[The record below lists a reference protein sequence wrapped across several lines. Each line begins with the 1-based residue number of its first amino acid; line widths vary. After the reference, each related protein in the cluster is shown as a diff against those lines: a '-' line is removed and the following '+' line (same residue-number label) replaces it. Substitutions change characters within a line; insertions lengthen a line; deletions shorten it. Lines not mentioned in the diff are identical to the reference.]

1 MPFLTVLSDPEIIET
16 DYRFK
21 KIYNSLNFESRHSF
35 LLFLGFF
42 ALLML
47 LLSVLVRSITSY
59 AKFRFSNLR
68 RYSIGQRLLKKYL
81 TQEYF
86 ESDG

>member
-1 MPFLTVLSDPEIIET
+1 MFIMALMEVVGVGSIMPFLTVLSDPEIIET
-16 DYRFK
+16 DYKFK
-21 KIYNSLNFESRHSF
+21 KFNSLNFESRHSF

-59 AKFRFSNLR
+59 AKFRF
-68 RYSIGQRLLKKYL
+68 Q
-81 TQEYF
+81 T
-86 ESDG
+86 SDGIVLVKDF